1 MKKTWIFACIAA
13 FVAIS
18 TNAGMD
24 QDYKGLVGEWKFEVP
39 TAPYG
44 YEKGMLYFFEK
55 DNKLEGEV
63 NFGDNYKIKL
73 ANLRYAG
80 DSLKCNLYVDNE
92 YVDVKAIVE
101 GEKIRGVAN
110 TSIGEMNFTAEK
122 TGK

>member
-18 TNAGMD
+18 TNAGVD
-24 QDYKGLVGEWKFEVP
+24 QDDKGLVGEWKFEVSS
-39 TAPYG
+39 APYG
-44 YEKGMLYFFEK
+44 YEKGTLYFFEK

-63 NFGDNYKIKL
+63 EFGESYKTKL
-73 ANLRYAG
+73 TNLRYVE
-80 DSLKCNLYVDNE
+80 DSIKCNLYVDNE
-92 YVDVKAIVE
+92 HVDVKAKVE

-110 TSIGEMNFTAEK
+110 TSIGVMTFTAEK

>member
-18 TNAGMD
+18 TNAGVD
-24 QDYKGLVGEWKFEVP
+24 QDDKGLVGEWKFEVP
-39 TAPYG
+39 SAPYG
-44 YEKGMLYFFEK
+44 YEKGTLYFFEK

-63 NFGDNYKIKL
+63 EFGESYKTKL
-73 ANLRYAG
+73 TNLRYVE
-80 DSLKCNLYVDNE
+80 DSIKCNLYVDNE
-92 YVDVKAIVE
+92 HVDVKAKVE

-110 TSIGEMNFTAEK
+110 TSIGVMTFTAEK

>member
-1 MKKTWIFACIAA
+1 MKKMLVFACIAA

-18 TNAGMD
+18 TNAGID

-39 TAPYG
+39 SAPYG
-44 YEKGMLYFFEK
+44 YEKGMLSFFEK

-63 NFGDNYKIKL
+63 KFGEGNKIKL
-73 ANLRYAG
+73 TNLRYAK

-92 YVDVKAIVE
+92 YVDVKAKVE
-101 GEKIRGVAN
+101 GKKIRGVAN
-110 TSIGEMNFTAEK
+110 TSIGEMNFAAEK